1 MKIEI
6 ITPDKKVFEGDI
18 KSVRVP
24 GKKGSFQVLKDHAP
38 IISTLEDGTV
48 IIVDQENKEVRY
60 EIFKIIC
67 SDYPAGNNVLLL
79 QHSTYYWEISTSSD
93 IIIGSKCIEFSGIQ

>member
-6 ITPDKKVFEGDI
+6 ITPDRKVYEGEI

-38 IISTLEDGTV
+38 IISTLDAGTV
-48 IIVDQENKEVRY
+48 FIIDQADIHKEFMINGGVIEVRAN
-60 EIFKIIC
+60 KII
-67 SDYPAGNNVLLL
+67 LLAE
-79 QHSTYYWEISTSSD
+79 SV
-93 IIIGSKCIEFSGIQ
+93 K

>member
-6 ITPDKKVFEGDI
+6 ITPDKKIYDGEI

-38 IISTLEDGTV
+38 IISTLDNGTV
-48 IIVDQENKEVRY
+48 RMVDQENTEIVYNITGGVIEVKAN
-60 EIFKIIC
+60 KII
-67 SDYPAGNNVLLL
+67 L
-79 QHSTYYWEISTSSD
+79 Q
-93 IIIGSKCIEFSGIQ
+93 

>member
-6 ITPDKKVFEGDI
+6 ITPDKTVFEGDI

-38 IISTLEDGTV
+38 IVSTLENGPV
-48 IIVDQENKEVRY
+48 IMVDQDGNETRYLINGGVIEVKMN
-60 EIFKIIC
+60 KII
-67 SDYPAGNNVLLL
+67 LLVESV
-79 QHSTYYWEISTSSD
+79 QEGT
-93 IIIGSKCIEFSGIQ
+93 

>member
-6 ITPDKKVFEGDI
+6 ITPDKKVFEGEI

-38 IISTLEDGTV
+38 IISTLEGGPV
-48 IIVDQENKEVRY
+48 MLVDTEGKE
-60 EIFKIIC
+60 
-67 SDYPAGNNVLLL
+67 SVL
-79 QHSTYYWEISTSSD
+79 EIS
-93 IIIGSKCIEFSGIQ
+93 GGVIEVKNNKVILLADSVK

>member
-6 ITPDKKVFEGDI
+6 ITPDTKVFEGDI

-38 IISTLEDGTV
+38 IISTLENGPV
-48 IIVDQENKEVRY
+48 ILVDQDGKSTVY
-60 EIFKIIC
+60 EINGGVIEVKANKII
-67 SDYPAGNNVLLL
+67 LLAD
-79 QHSTYYWEISTSSD
+79 SVN
-93 IIIGSKCIEFSGIQ
+93 

>member
-6 ITPDKKVFEGDI
+6 VTPDKKIFEGEI

-38 IISTLEDGTV
+38 IVSTLDPGTV
-48 IIVDQENKEVRY
+48 RMVDQEDKEVTY
-60 EIFKIIC
+60 EISGGVIEVKANKII
-67 SDYPAGNNVLLL
+67 LLAD
-79 QHSTYYWEISTSSD
+79 SVS
-93 IIIGSKCIEFSGIQ
+93 

>member
-6 ITPDKKVFEGDI
+6 ITPDRKVYEGEI

-38 IISTLEDGTV
+38 IISTLENGPV
-48 IIVDQENKEVRY
+48 IIVDQTNKVLTFEINGGVIEVKMN
-60 EIFKIIC
+60 KIILLAE
-67 SDYPAGNNVLLL
+67 SAG
-79 QHSTYYWEISTSSD
+79 
-93 IIIGSKCIEFSGIQ
+93 

>member
-6 ITPDKKVFEGDI
+6 ITPDTKIYSGDI

-38 IISTLEDGTV
+38 IISTLEKGSV
-48 IIVDQENKEVRY
+48 FIVDQIGNE
-60 EIFKIIC
+60 KIINI
-67 SDYPAGNNVLLL
+67 SGGVIEVKTNHIILLA
-79 QHSTYYWEISTSSD
+79 D
-93 IIIGSKCIEFSGIQ
+93 KVIE

>member
-6 ITPDKKVFEGDI
+6 ITPDKKVYEGDI

-38 IISTLEDGTV
+38 IISTLENGNV
-48 IIVDQENKEVRY
+48 IMVEQEGAEKIFEISGGVIEVKAN
-60 EIFKIIC
+60 KII
-67 SDYPAGNNVLLL
+67 LLAD
-79 QHSTYYWEISTSSD
+79 SV
-93 IIIGSKCIEFSGIQ
+93 K

>member
-6 ITPDKKVFEGDI
+6 ITPDKKIFEGEI

-48 IIVDQENKEVRY
+48 IMVDQENNEITYNISGGVIEVKAN
-60 EIFKIIC
+60 KII
-67 SDYPAGNNVLLL
+67 LLAD
-79 QHSTYYWEISTSSD
+79 SIR
-93 IIIGSKCIEFSGIQ
+93 

>member
-6 ITPDKKVFEGDI
+6 VTPDKKIFEGDI

-38 IISTLEDGTV
+38 IVSTLDSGPVIMVSPDGKETIYDIGGGV
-48 IIVDQENKEVRY
+48 IEVKAN
-60 EIFKIIC
+60 KII
-67 SDYPAGNNVLLL
+67 LLAD
-79 QHSTYYWEISTSSD
+79 SV
-93 IIIGSKCIEFSGIQ
+93 K

>member
-6 ITPDKKVFEGDI
+6 ITPDRKVFEGDV

-38 IISTLEDGTV
+38 IISTLENGPV
-48 IIVDQENKEVRY
+48 IMVDQSDKEILY
-60 EIFKIIC
+60 EIAGGVIEVKSNKII
-67 SDYPAGNNVLLL
+67 LLAE
-79 QHSTYYWEISTSSD
+79 SV
-93 IIIGSKCIEFSGIQ
+93 K

>member
-6 ITPDKKVFEGDI
+6 ITPDKKIFEGEI

-38 IISTLEDGTV
+38 IISTLENGTV
-48 IIVDQENKEVRY
+48 RMVDQENNEITYDIGGGVIEVKAN
-60 EIFKIIC
+60 KII
-67 SDYPAGNNVLLL
+67 LLAD
-79 QHSTYYWEISTSSD
+79 SVR
-93 IIIGSKCIEFSGIQ
+93 

>member
-1 MKIEI
+1 MKIDI

-38 IISTLEDGTV
+38 IVSTLESGPVIMVSQDGIETV
-48 IIVDQENKEVRY
+48 Y
-60 EIFKIIC
+60 EISGGVIEVKANKII
-67 SDYPAGNNVLLL
+67 LLAD
-79 QHSTYYWEISTSSD
+79 SVR
-93 IIIGSKCIEFSGIQ
+93 

>member
-6 ITPDKKVFEGDI
+6 ITPERKVFEGDI

-38 IISTLEDGTV
+38 IVSTLENGPVIMVDLDGNES
-48 IIVDQENKEVRY
+48 IY
-60 EIFKIIC
+60 EINGGVIEVKANKII
-67 SDYPAGNNVLLL
+67 LLAD
-79 QHSTYYWEISTSSD
+79 SV
-93 IIIGSKCIEFSGIQ
+93 K

>member
-1 MKIEI
+1 MRIEI

-38 IISTLEDGTV
+38 IVSTLESGPV
-48 IIVDQENKEVRY
+48 IMVDHNGNESVY
-60 EIFKIIC
+60 EINGGVIEVKANKII
-67 SDYPAGNNVLLL
+67 LLAD
-79 QHSTYYWEISTSSD
+79 SV
-93 IIIGSKCIEFSGIQ
+93 K